1 MSKQSDEDLEVRLLE
16 RLGSLTTRKDRA
28 MKRKKFVPPD
38 VSDKTG
44 RQIRLNKVELKIKP
58 GMEYAELV
66 FIGDCHL
73 GSPQFDRPRFLAML
87 DYCLENELYVLLM
100 GDLLETATRYSVG
113 AGVYEQD
120 EKPDDQFEQMNNW
133 LKPLAEK
140 KLIIGAHIGNHEERI
155 YKESGFNIT
164 KAMCNQL
171 GIKYLGDA
179 CWTHLRVNG
188 ESYILYSMHGR
199 TGSRFDGTAL
209 LALERISTSFFADL
223 VAMGH
228 AHKLITSAVIIQ
240 RVVNGLVREFK
251 KHLLITGSYLKY
263 DGGYAQTV
271 GLPLS
276 KLGSPK
282 AKFYAKRHDIAI
294 SW

>member
-1 MSKQSDEDLEVRLLE
+1 MNKEKDEVLEE
-16 RLGSLTTRKDRA
+16 RFWKKYSSLIAKKPKGVK
-28 MKRKKFVPPD
+28 MKFHIPD

-44 RQIRLNKVELKIKP
+44 RQIRLNKVVLKPKL
-58 GMEYAELV
+58 GMDYAELV

-73 GSPQFDRPRFLAML
+73 GSPQFDQSRFLEML

-113 AGVYEQD
+113 AGVYEQE
-120 EKPDDQFEQMNNW
+120 EKPQDQYEQMNTW
-133 LKPLAEK
+133 LKPLADK

-155 YKESGFNIT
+155 YKESGFNVT

-179 CWTHLRVNG
+179 CWTQLRVNG
-188 ESYILYSMHGR
+188 ETYILYTLHGR

-223 VAMGH
+223 VACGH
-228 AHKLITSAVIIQ
+228 VHKLITSSVIIQ
-240 RVVNGLVREFK
+240 RVVNGCVREFK
-251 KHLLITGSYLKY
+251 KYLLITGSYLKY

-282 AKFYAKRHDIAI
+282 VKFYTKKHDLVI